1 MDHHKTKHGNLK
13 AEWNTIPTT
22 GELVTSGFMLTAR
35 AMKAYAEEADGFIDT
50 LNRLEKK

>member
-13 AEWNTIPTT
+13 EEWKEMP
-22 GELVTSGFMLTAR
+22 SSQFYLTAR
-35 AMKAYAEEADGFIDT
+35 AMKAYAEEANSYIDT